1 MKPPEYL
8 FTRETKETRA
18 TTVNFNPF
26 RLSLYV
32 SARFEREFN
41 QLFSWLFIY
50 FFFFSNILDIA
61 TMEKNFLIRVEI
73 NFKVNKTF

>member
-50 FFFFSNILDIA
+50 FFFFQ
-61 TMEKNFLIRVEI
+61 
-73 NFKVNKTF
+73 TF

>member
-32 SARFEREFN
+32 SARVSSASLIN
-41 QLFSWLFIY
+41 FSHGYLFI
-50 FFFFSNILDIA
+50 FFFFKYFRYRDDRKELFNTRRDQ
-61 TMEKNFLIRVEI
+61 FQGQ
-73 NFKVNKTF
+73 

>member
-41 QLFSWLFIY
+41 QFFSWLFIY
-50 FFFFSNILDIA
+50 FFFFQ
-61 TMEKNFLIRVEI
+61 
-73 NFKVNKTF
+73 TF

>member
-32 SARFEREFN
+32 SARVSSASLIN
-41 QLFSWLFIY
+41 FSHGYLFI
-50 FFFFSNILDIA
+50 FFFKHFRYRDDGKELFNTRRDQ
-61 TMEKNFLIRVEI
+61 FQGQ
-73 NFKVNKTF
+73 

>member
-32 SARFEREFN
+32 STRVSSASLIN
-41 QLFSWLFIY
+41 FSHCYLFI
-50 FFFFSNILDIA
+50 FFFSNILDIA
-61 TMEKNFLIRVEI
+61 TIEKNFLICVEI

>member
-50 FFFFSNILDIA
+50 FFFFKHFRYRDDRKELFNTRKDQ
-61 TMEKNFLIRVEI
+61 FQGQ
-73 NFKVNKTF
+73 